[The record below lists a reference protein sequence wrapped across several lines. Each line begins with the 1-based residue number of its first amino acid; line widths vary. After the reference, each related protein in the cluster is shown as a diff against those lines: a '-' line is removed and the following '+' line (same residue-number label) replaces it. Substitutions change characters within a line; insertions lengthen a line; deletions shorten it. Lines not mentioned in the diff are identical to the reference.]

1 MVPFFM
7 QGDALG
13 WFKWMHSNKQLS
25 TWEAFTRA
33 LELRFGPSSFT
44 NHEAALFKLK
54 QHGSV
59 LDFQLQFETLSNCV
73 EGLSPTSLLNCFI
86 SDLKDEIQHE
96 LAVLKP
102 TSLAE
107 AIRLAKLIE
116 AKTQAAK
123 PPFFRH
129 PKPPHVPT
137 TTTPPSILGPPPAA
151 KPSLTSKPPPSYVI
165 KHLTPAEQQERRA
178 KGLCFNCDERFSPA
192 HRCKLRQFLLLLS
205 EELKPPGSF
214 MEAIDPSAHDPKL
227 KPP

>member
-59 LDFQLQFETLSNCV
+59 SDFQLQFETLSNCV
-73 EGLSPTSLLNCFI
+73 EGLSLTSLLNCFI

-116 AKTQAAK
+116 AMTRNWN
-123 PPFFRH
+123 PPWTHWCWSKSFLLSH
-129 PKPPHVPT
+129 
-137 TTTPPSILGPPPAA
+137 
-151 KPSLTSKPPPSYVI
+151 LTSSHHGTYFITDTLRPRQNKWI
-165 KHLTPAEQQERRA
+165 
-178 KGLCFNCDERFSPA
+178 GCFSVDWLGQLP
-192 HRCKLRQFLLLLS
+192 
-205 EELKPPGSF
+205 
-214 MEAIDPSAHDPKL
+214 
-227 KPP
+227 